1 MTLKRVTTFL
11 DPSYVG
17 FLDLPSQRSEENRA
31 QSCGNILLPDD
42 HAFEWPFLKKQ
53 ADSSVSEGI

>member
-11 DPSYVG
+11 DRSSVG
-17 FLDLPSQRSEENRA
+17 FLDLPSQLSDESCA

-42 HAFEWPFLKKQ
+42 HAFEWSFLKKQ